1 MGLKWMAHKI
11 PSSEVGVK
19 INQWYTHICKFEVEQ
34 ANGMKRLVEEEI
46 HDMEEDQDLLL
57 YYSLMDFRHQ
67 MMLQHLAPVHAGSE
81 TLQAVSF
88 PKEIDD
94 AEDEMTGLLGY
105 YFHFFMECM
114 RLSSAGISRPFHIT
128 SMLNIN

>member
-1 MGLKWMAHKI
+1 MAHKI

-34 ANGMKRLVEEEI
+34 ANDMKRLVEEEI
-46 HDMEEDQDLLL
+46 HEMEEDQDLLL

-67 MMLQHLAPVHAGSE
+67 LMLQHLTPVHAASE

-88 PKEIDD
+88 PKEMEDG
-94 AEDEMTGLLGY
+94 EDEMTGLLGY
-105 YFHFFMECM
+105 YFHFFHGMYAFI
-114 RLSSAGISRPFHIT
+114 RSAGTSRPFPIT
-128 SMLNIN
+128 SMRNIN

>member
-1 MGLKWMAHKI
+1 MDGTQNTIFRSRCK
-11 PSSEVGVK
+11 K

-67 MMLQHLAPVHAGSE
+67 MMLQHLAPVHAGE
-81 TLQAVSF
+81 
-88 PKEIDD
+88 
-94 AEDEMTGLLGY
+94 
-105 YFHFFMECM
+105 
-114 RLSSAGISRPFHIT
+114 
-128 SMLNIN
+128 